1 MTSNPIVVA
10 PPGPVTVLLL
20 PVRGSA
26 RVTVLGIDAA
36 PSSPRWPTRWVD
48 TVDGHPV
55 LWCGERRHVSDL
67 PVNTS
72 AWALA
77 ARLGCADLAE
87 RISLNGDLV
96 IAGIRSD
103 GQAGDVPKVVVQA
116 AYRTGL
122 LPVPV
127 GTRAPR
133 TGQAA
138 TAGRG
143 GRA

>member
-1 MTSNPIVVA
+1 VTSSPTVVA
-10 PPGPVTVLLL
+10 PAGPVTGLLL
-20 PVRGSA
+20 PVRGPA
-26 RVTVLGIDAA
+26 RITMLGVEAA
-36 PSSPRWPTRWVD
+36 PGGTRWPPRWVD
-48 TVDGHPV
+48 AVDGHPV
-55 LWCGERRHVSDL
+55 LWCGERRHVADL
-67 PVNTS
+67 PVNDK
-72 AWALA
+72 AWMLA

-103 GQAGDVPKVVVQA
+103 GQASDVPEVVVQVA
-116 AYRTGL
+116 HRTGL

-127 GTRAPR
+127 GTWAPR

-138 TAGRG
+138 TAARG